1 MKVSIII
8 PCYNEKKYI
17 ESIVKKVRLNISQ
30 YNYEIIIVDDF
41 STDGTR
47 DIYNLFIDTKFEK
60 LILNEQNLGKGYSL
74 NKGIESATGDII
86 IFQDADLE
94 YNPEEYPIMLKPLLD
109 GRADAVYGSRFLGGS
124 AHRVLYFWHRLGN
137 GLLTLLSNMCTNL
150 NLTDMETGF
159 KAFRREIIQRIEI
172 QENRFGFEPEITA
185 KLAWHKVRFY
195 EVGISYSG
203 RTYQEGKKV
212 GWKDGMRALWCI
224 FWYSFAKS

>member
-94 YNPEEYPIMLKPLLD
+94 YDPSDYHKLLEPILNNK
-109 GRADAVYGSRFLGGS
+109 ADVVLGTRFLSGDER
-124 AHRVLYFWHRLGN
+124 RVLLYWHSLAN
-137 GLLTLLSNMCTNL
+137 YCLTLFSNIFTNL
-150 NLTDMETGF
+150 NLSDMECGY
-159 KAFRREIIQRIEI
+159 KVFRSNIIKGLKLE
-172 QENRFGFEPEITA
+172 EKRFGIEPEIVA
-185 KLAWHKVRFY
+185 KLARLNVRIF
-195 EVGISYSG
+195 EIGIKYYG
-203 RTYQEGKKV
+203 RTYAEGKKITWRDAFSAV
-212 GWKDGMRALWCI
+212 RCI
-224 FWYSFAKS
+224 LKYNIFH

>member
-94 YNPEEYPIMLKPLLD
+94 YDPSDYHKLLEPILNNK
-109 GRADAVYGSRFLGGS
+109 ADVVLGTRFLSGDER
-124 AHRVLYFWHRLGN
+124 RVLLYWHSLAN
-137 GLLTLLSNMCTNL
+137 YWLTLFSNFFTNL
-150 NLTDMETGF
+150 NLSDMECGY
-159 KAFRREIIQRIEI
+159 KVFRSNIIKGLKLE
-172 QENRFGFEPEITA
+172 EKRFGIEPEIVA
-185 KLAWHKVRFY
+185 KLARLNVRIF
-195 EVGISYSG
+195 EIGIKYYG
-203 RTYQEGKKV
+203 RTYAEGKKITWRDAFSAV
-212 GWKDGMRALWCI
+212 RCI
-224 FWYSFAKS
+224 LKYNIFH